1 MSAAPESS
9 PPGNWKRFYA
19 LLVVTLVT
27 LIVLFYLF
35 TKHFE

>member
-1 MSAAPESS
+1 MSEDPQY
-9 PPGNWKRFYA
+9 PGNWKRLYA